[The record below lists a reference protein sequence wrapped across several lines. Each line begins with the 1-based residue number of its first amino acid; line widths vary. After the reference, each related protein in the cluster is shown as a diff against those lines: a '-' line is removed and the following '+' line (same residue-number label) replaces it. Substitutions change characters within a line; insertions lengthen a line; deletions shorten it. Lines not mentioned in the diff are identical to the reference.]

1 MRRSDKKQE
10 FSMTDFFSTSHRQLQ
25 KEYDTTLMADR
36 LLDSAVTEQLST
48 KQSAFIHRS
57 NMFFLSTVD
66 EFGFP
71 TCSYKG
77 GQAGF
82 VRVIKNNKLVFPSY
96 DGNGM
101 FLSMGNI
108 ESHNKIGMLFID
120 FERPNRLRISGE
132 ARCIAKGP
140 LVDSY
145 PGADLVVEV
154 LVRNVWVNCPRY
166 IHPMQSLGQSPYIPD
181 EEGVATIALWKRIDL
196 MQDVLNDQDRIEAA
210 SLGLITIEKYEMY
223 VAEGKLLG

>member
-1 MRRSDKKQE
+1 MS
-10 FSMTDFFSTSHRQLQ
+10 DFFSISHRQLQ
-25 KEYDTTLMADR
+25 KEYDTTHLADR
-36 LLDSAVTEQLST
+36 LLGSAVTEQLSD
-48 KQSAFIHRS
+48 KQSAFIHRL

-77 GQAGF
+77 GHAGF
-82 VRVIKNNKLVFPSY
+82 VRVINNNKLVFPSY

-108 ESHNKIGMLFID
+108 ESHNKVGMLFVD
-120 FERPNRLRISGE
+120 FERPNRLRVSGE

-166 IHPMQSLGQSPYIPD
+166 VHPMQSLGQSPYIPD
-181 EEGVATIALWKRIDL
+181 EEGIATIALWKRIDL
-196 MQDVLNDQDRIEAA
+196 MQDVLSDKDKTEAV
-210 SLGLITIEKYEMY
+210 SVGLITIEEYETY
-223 VAEGKLLG
+223 VAEGKLIG